1 MHIRTNLKPAT
12 IFALI
17 LVVFA
22 FLVQLIV
29 YLLNWVRLSCFLALG
44 QSTGG
49 PQGAKRRIAD
59 SMLNFTLQ
67 LTANPLC
74 SGLKIRSSSW

>member
-1 MHIRTNLKPAT
+1 MHIRTNLKPAS

-29 YLLNWVRLSCFLALG
+29 YLLNWVRSFRILRLG
-44 QSTGG
+44 KLLWSA
-49 PQGAKRRIAD
+49 QGAPRRIAG
-59 SMLNFTLQ
+59 SQPNCALRITS
-67 LTANPLC
+67 NPPR
-74 SGLKIRSSSW
+74 SGSKTKNSY